1 MTRGLGL
8 VSLVVSL
15 VISGLLFSSQM
26 KGGGS
31 GPATPDRNQV
41 VQQAQDAA
49 AGVTAGQADRE
60 LAAYQAE
67 NGTYAGATL
76 TGISGVTVA
85 SAGPTSYCLR
95 LVTGEGVLYDA
106 GPGGTPSSTPC

>member
-31 GPATPDRNQV
+31 GPATPDRNQL
-41 VQQAQDAA
+41 VQQAQVAA

-67 NGTYAGATL
+67 NGTYVGATV
-76 TGISGVTVA
+76 TGISGVTVV
-85 SAGPTSYCLR
+85 SAAPTAYCLR
-95 LVTGEGVLYDA
+95 LVTSEGVLYDA
-106 GPGGTPSSTPC
+106 GPNGTPSSTPC